1 MIKAHYGG
9 VTCINMTLD
18 NVAICTGGQDGLI
31 KVYLF
36 SHLIKPNR
44 FDEKWACFS
53 QHCAPI
59 TSIYTNIE
67 GFSGLLYSSSLDQT
81 INCFCIKSKKKIFT
95 CNLSIPIT
103 KILVTLD
110 GYWLFASDF
119 NGNIFRINL
128 HKSTMQNKINEFEFS
143 KKILKGHKG
152 KVTDLCFSLDGI
164 FLFSSGEDGRIIRWN
179 IWQGI
184 IVSTYLVKNSG
195 LIYSQVF
202 VLWNKSKKLSKLPS
216 KMKRSFSLIEKIN
229 ISIPQLIEKNTIRQE
244 LNNLRIE
251 VEKKNIIL

>member
-1 MIKAHYGG
+1 
-9 VTCINMTLD
+9 
-18 NVAICTGGQDGLI
+18 
-31 KVYLF
+31 
-36 SHLIKPNR
+36 
-44 FDEKWACFS
+44 
-53 QHCAPI
+53 
-59 TSIYTNIE
+59 
-67 GFSGLLYSSSLDQT
+67 
-81 INCFCIKSKKKIFT
+81 
-95 CNLSIPIT
+95 
-103 KILVTLD
+103 
-110 GYWLFASDF
+110 
-119 NGNIFRINL
+119 
-128 HKSTMQNKINEFEFS
+128 MQNKINEFEFS

-164 FLFSSGEDGRIIRWN
+164 FLFSSGGDGRIIRWN

-251 VEKKNIIL
+251 VEKENIIL